1 MEVDVIKV
9 SSSGQIFLP
18 TEIREKLS
26 IAGGAS
32 LAVYATD
39 KVIVLKPI
47 KLPTARKFSQWLNEA
62 QVWARETGLEE
73 KDVPR
78 VTKSVRRK
86 KRK

>member
-1 MEVDVIKV
+1 MEFDVAKV

-18 TEIREKLS
+18 TKIRQKLS
-26 IAGGAS
+26 IAEGDS

-39 KVIVLKPI
+39 KVIVLKPLE
-47 KLPTARKFSQWLNEA
+47 LPTVQEFSHWLDES
-62 QVWARETGLEE
+62 QVWAKEAGYEE
-73 KDVPR
+73 EDVAA